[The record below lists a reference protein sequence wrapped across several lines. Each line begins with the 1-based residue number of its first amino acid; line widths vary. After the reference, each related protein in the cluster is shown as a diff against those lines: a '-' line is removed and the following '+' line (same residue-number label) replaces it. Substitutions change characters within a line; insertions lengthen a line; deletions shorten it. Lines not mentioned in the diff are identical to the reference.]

1 MLGSKFAAPAIV
13 LAAILIVAVP
23 ATSVVITTLSSDDH
37 DYDLEW
43 VHGTV
48 TAIVYSDC
56 EMDDEDDAD
65 DDDDQD
71 YAMDDDEEDED
82 EDEDGIVKVCAFII
96 DDNVTVKFGPWWYW
110 LYQSPT
116 ITDVVH
122 EGDEVNVTGEL
133 KELDDGSYVLEAWHI
148 ENITTGE
155 ELTIKEEGRP
165 PWAGGPKAYGIDPW
179 PPSDEDD

>member
-1 MLGSKFAAPAIV
+1 V
-13 LAAILIVAVP
+13 LAALLFVAVP
-23 ATSVVITTLSSDDH
+23 AASVVFTTLDSKNDDH
-37 DYDLEW
+37 DYDLDW

-48 TAIVYSDC
+48 TAIVYNDC
-56 EMDDEDDAD
+56 EEDDAD
-65 DDDDQD
+65 D
-71 YAMDDDEEDED
+71 EEDAD
-82 EDEDGIVKVCAFII
+82 DGIVKVCAFVI
-96 DDNVTVKFGPWWYW
+96 DDNVIVKFGPWWYW
-110 LYQSPT
+110 LYQSPS

-133 KELDDGSYVLEAWHI
+133 KELDDGTVVLEAWHI

>member
-1 MLGSKFAAPAIV
+1 V
-13 LAAILIVAVP
+13 LAALLFAAVP
-23 ATSVVITTLSSDDH
+23 AASVVYTTLDSKSDDDH

-48 TAIVYSDC
+48 TAIIYSDC
-56 EMDDEDDAD
+56 EEDDEDDAD
-65 DDDDQD
+65 DDVYDDEDDQD
-71 YAMDDDEEDED
+71 GLFDDED
-82 EDEDGIVKVCAFII
+82 EDDDVDEEIVKVCAFVI
-96 DDNVTVKFGPWWYW
+96 DDNITVKFGPWWYW

-133 KELDDGSYVLEAWHI
+133 KELDDGTVVLEAWHI